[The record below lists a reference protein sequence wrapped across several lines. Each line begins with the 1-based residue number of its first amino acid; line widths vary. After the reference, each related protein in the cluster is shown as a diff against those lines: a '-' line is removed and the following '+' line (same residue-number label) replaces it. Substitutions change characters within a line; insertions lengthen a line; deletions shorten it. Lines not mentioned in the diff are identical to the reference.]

1 MKEYTITIEGI
12 EKAKEL
18 MEELGDEGSRMAR
31 FRQLSRKMKV
41 TSFEEYINIL
51 ETLDEAQ
58 FDFGIYNN
66 GTYIVLDEIY

>member
-12 EKAKEL
+12 EKAKEI
-18 MEELGDEGSRMAR
+18 MEELGGEDSLMAR

-41 TSFEEYINIL
+41 TTFEEYINIL

-66 GTYIVLDEIY
+66 GTYIVLDEID